1 VEVFGREFAGGL
13 REGIQQEGEAS
24 LIPTLRFRRSSQPAG
39 SFGSGGFA
47 FFFESLETLFLIAVV
62 VCGFFTVARTL
73 VRIQSQ
79 FQLDYAEGS
88 ILGSSWRVAQGGSL
102 YQPLRGVPYQI
113 DPYPPFIYKLVS
125 LVITHTGLS
134 FVYPRFLALTAA
146 VVACLLAAILIH
158 CWTRRWKLALAFG
171 LLPLTVAVVQGW
183 LGILRYDLIG
193 IALTMAGLIVFVV
206 FPRHRFWSLP
216 LFVLAVGGLY
226 TLVSAPAAC
235 CIYLWLEGQKKKGVL
250 FGACLAGALL
260 AGLLYGQ
267 HASAGWMVHHLFK
280 TQHSPYSISQLASL
294 VQGLLRGYALLLLL
308 SAVVIWKSI
317 REKQLSLL
325 AIYWCLVVGASLSLG
340 KVGAAGNHMLHLVF
354 AACISAA
361 VAYDW
366 MRRNSSGDWGLV
378 LALSTLILVTIA
390 NTPFRPKKP
399 IDELGE
405 CGQAYAAI
413 RGNLGDRILAD
424 NIGAL
429 VLAGKSVYVTDP
441 FAYRWLVTYAG
452 LPDTDLRRMITYREF
467 TSIVIDRGVEDKET
481 DLDRWPEDVRRA
493 IRANYQLKRTFICN
507 DARFVYEPKDAPR
520 TTQDEVQTKQSA
532 PHTVNRIDGR
542 SPSLALKVGG

>member
-1 VEVFGREFAGGL
+1 M
-13 REGIQQEGEAS
+13 
-24 LIPTLRFRRSSQPAG
+24 IPTRRFRRSSQRAW
-39 SFGSGGFA
+39 SLGSGGFA
-47 FFFESLETLFLIAVV
+47 FVFESLETLFLIAVV

-88 ILGSSWRVAQGGSL
+88 ILNSSWRIAQGGSL

-134 FVYPRFLALTAA
+134 FVYPRFLVLTAA
-146 VVACLLAAILIH
+146 VVACLLAATLIH
-158 CWTRRWKLALAFG
+158 YWTRRWKLALAFG
-171 LLPLTVAVVQGW
+171 LLPLTVAAVQGW
-183 LGILRYDLIG
+183 LGILRYDFIG
-193 IALTMAGLIVFVV
+193 IALTMAGLVVFVV
-206 FPRHRFWSLP
+206 FPRRRFWSLP

-226 TLVSAPAAC
+226 TLVSGPAAC
-235 CIYLWLEGQKKKGVL
+235 CLYLWLEGQKKKGVL
-250 FGACLAGALL
+250 FGACLAGALV
-260 AGLLYGQ
+260 AGLIYGQ
-267 HASAGWMVHHLFK
+267 HVSAGWMVQHLFK

-317 REKQLSLL
+317 RERQVSLL
-325 AIYWCLVVGASLSLG
+325 AIYWCLVVGATLSLG
-340 KVGAAGNHMLHLVF
+340 KVGAAGNHILHLIV

-366 MRRNSSGDWGLV
+366 MRRHSSGDWGLV

-399 IDELGE
+399 IDELSE
-405 CGQAYAAI
+405 CGQAYRAV
-413 RGNLGDRILAD
+413 REQLGDRILAD

-441 FAYRWLVTYAG
+441 FAYRWLVTSAG
-452 LPDTDLRRMITYREF
+452 SPDTELRRMIAYREF
-467 TSIVIDRGVEDKET
+467 TSIVIDRSVEGKET
-481 DLDRWPEDVRRA
+481 DLDRWPDDLRQAMRT
-493 IRANYQLKRTFICN
+493 NYQLKETFICN
-507 DARFVYEPKDAPR
+507 DARYVYEPKYPSSRVAQDA
-520 TTQDEVQTKQSA
+520 QTSQST
-532 PHTVNRIDGR
+532 PPNL
-542 SPSLALKVGG
+542 P